1 MKQIVT
7 GIVAH
12 VDAGKTTLTEALM
25 YETGAIRKL
34 GRVDNGDAFL
44 DPNTLE
50 KQRGITLFTHQAE
63 LTYND
68 LALTLLD
75 TPGHVDFAS
84 QTEQVL
90 PVLDYAILV
99 VSATDG
105 IQGYTRTLWD
115 LLARYDI
122 PTFIFINKE
131 DVIGADPSGV
141 IEQLQKEFSPA
152 CLDFADPLTDE
163 VRETIAMQ
171 DDTVLENYLSTGSL
185 SDQTIQQLI
194 KQRKVFLCYRG
205 AALKLTGFTNFLK
218 GLEKW

>member
-25 YETGAIRKL
+25 YETGAIRTL

-90 PVLDYAILV
+90 IMQFLSFQPPMVFRDTRAHY
-99 VSATDG
+99 G
-105 IQGYTRTLWD
+105 IFLHVMISRPL
-115 LLARYDI
+115 
-122 PTFIFINKE
+122 
-131 DVIGADPSGV
+131 
-141 IEQLQKEFSPA
+141 FS
-152 CLDFADPLTDE
+152 LTKK
-163 VRETIAMQ
+163 T
-171 DDTVLENYLSTGSL
+171 
-185 SDQTIQQLI
+185 
-194 KQRKVFLCYRG
+194 
-205 AALKLTGFTNFLK
+205 
-218 GLEKW
+218 